1 MQESEVI
8 RSIHRAFPDRR
19 EMTPIGIG
27 DDCAYLSNPGHLV
40 TTDASVEGVHFDL
53 SLMTFADA
61 AYRCLSSNLS
71 DVAAMG
77 GYAKAWTLA
86 LGLSGDMT
94 EATVCAGILAMRQC
108 LLDHGLSDAW
118 LVGGDVVRSPHIFLS
133 VTMWGECEDNG
144 QLWQP
149 VTRGG
154 ASPGDAIV
162 LLGRAGYAAAGLEI
176 LRRKGNESFEGVAF
190 ERVMAHFLRPVSLTK
205 LGPVLAREGV
215 VSAMMDT
222 SDGLYADLPRLLEQS
237 HVGAMVD
244 LETLSGGINDDLDV
258 VAEALGRSPRY
269 FRLYGGED
277 FGLLAT
283 VPVKMVDCVEKLA
296 YFYAVP
302 MRVVGKIEANQG
314 IRWQQGGKLVSLE
327 DHSFS
332 HF

>member
-8 RSIHRAFPDRR
+8 RAIHRAFPDRR
-19 EMTPIGIG
+19 DVTPIGIG
-27 DDCAYLSNPGHLV
+27 DDCAYLSSPGHLV

-61 AYRCLSSNLS
+61 AYRCLASNLS

-77 GYAKAWTLA
+77 GYARGWTLA
-86 LGLSGDMT
+86 LGLRGDMS
-94 EATVCAGILAMRQC
+94 EATVCAGISAMRQC

-133 VTMWGECEDNG
+133 VTMWGECEEKG
-144 QLWQP
+144 ERWQP

-154 ASPGDAIV
+154 ASPGDVIV
-162 LLGRAGYAAAGLEI
+162 LLGRAGYAAAGLES
-176 LRRKGNESFEGVAF
+176 LRRRGEKAVEDAAF
-190 ERVMAHFLRPVSLTK
+190 ERVKAHFLRPVSLTQ
-205 LGPVLAREGV
+205 LGPALARAGV

-237 HVGAMVD
+237 HVGATVSLD
-244 LETLSGGINDDLDV
+244 ALSGGKDDLDV

-302 MRVVGKIEANQG
+302 MRVVGKIEATQG
-314 IRWQQGGKLVSLE
+314 IRWQQGGQLASLE